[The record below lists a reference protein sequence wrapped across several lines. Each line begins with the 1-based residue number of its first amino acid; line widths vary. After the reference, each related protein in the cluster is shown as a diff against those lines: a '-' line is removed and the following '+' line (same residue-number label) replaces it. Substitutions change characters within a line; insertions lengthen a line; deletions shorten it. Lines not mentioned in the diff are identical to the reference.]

1 MKAVIMAL
9 FACGAFGLAAR
20 LFGIVAVPFHL
31 IFLLLMAWP
40 LLCLLGFAL
49 AVLFSPLHTD
59 P

>member
-1 MKAVIMAL
+1 MAL